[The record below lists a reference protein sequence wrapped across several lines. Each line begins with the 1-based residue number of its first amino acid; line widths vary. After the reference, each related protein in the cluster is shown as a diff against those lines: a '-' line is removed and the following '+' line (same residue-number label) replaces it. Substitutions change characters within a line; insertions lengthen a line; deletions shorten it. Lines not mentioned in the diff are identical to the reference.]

1 MPIHLP
7 FSRLRCSCLGK
18 AARCRTE
25 EDALQLGSGLIVMIK
40 GRCVYNY
47 IEMLDRCRCIII
59 ITSNEFQAGE
69 IQVELL
75 SLHRLCASL
84 GRYRRGRGP
93 APSVQVQVKMVD
105 IMMILLKQ
113 ERMIVVIVIDMQTN
127 KTPFLYSGSINWQS
141 ANKKLL
147 LCQVCQG

>member
-1 MPIHLP
+1 
-7 FSRLRCSCLGK
+7 
-18 AARCRTE
+18 
-25 EDALQLGSGLIVMIK
+25 MIRK
-40 GRCVYNY
+40 MRYYNY

-59 ITSNEFQAGE
+59 ITGNEFQAGE

-105 IMMILLKQ
+105 ILMILLKQ
-113 ERMIVVIVIDMQTN
+113 ERMIVMDVVIVIDM
-127 KTPFLYSGSINWQS
+127 
-141 ANKKLL
+141 
-147 LCQVCQG
+147 